1 VNAKARALLWE
12 ELCVN
17 VPMAGVLLAVGLL
30 LQVGMYYSAYTPN
43 GALWH
48 QVADGTL
55 AITLGVPLLLSLLL
69 PLNVANSGHLLGG
82 FSRRIL
88 RLPVDTSSAVALAL
102 LTRLATVL
110 VSGGILAGTCW
121 LMFRHGP
128 GSRAVFLVGA
138 VYLLIQVLDWFS
150 AVMTLLIPLVA
161 IPVVLLGTI
170 GAITWGRILASESAA
185 TPAFLLILLACFG
198 LAYGI
203 SLVLVKRARCGERL
217 TLESLRFDT
226 DQIYPSLPRRARFNS
241 PLAACIWFEFR
252 RAGFSFPLYV
262 FGGWLFLLI
271 LAGFTSF
278 AMKGDSSTSEFG
290 SMMNTTWTLEVFPL
304 IALLMGSFAW
314 SMRMGNTAAGKGRP
328 DAFNLRLPLPKTQ
341 IAKARLIVMGGS
353 LGLCLTIITAISAA
367 SFLLADHGLM
377 ARLMWNSL
385 GRQETSLREVFLILL
400 GPSLVAGLGAWFLM
414 TLMPTQR
421 YWTVTGVVVALA
433 IPVIF
438 VITALPYSGGLTGE
452 WISPCL
458 SFATFMLLV
467 LPSAEFSG
475 SLLIALD
482 RGLLATR
489 TVNMCLSV
497 WVALSAA
504 LVPFFSVRQ
513 DFDPVIL
520 VMVSL
525 TLGTFAV
532 APYPS
537 IILALSYRGRG
548 EPVAAENVEQHRRI
562 AGKSRSI
569 RVAGWTLA
577 VILLGAL
584 AWLRWPVEPAWKTT
598 WRAKGLPATA
608 AELNAWYRPVAPKD
622 NLAYRYLAAAET
634 YRQNQRHWAE
644 RYYTDAEKEE
654 EICDQLASA
663 GNAKVPRAEPLP
675 ENVWLWTKRYYDEV
689 AREICADL
697 HAASRSGLTASRYP
711 VDYRDLF
718 WTVTDDFSYA
728 RSLQRL
734 LYIEALV
741 AGVERRSDAATE
753 AILDMLSL
761 ANSFRERPDVMSQL
775 VRIALTGMAVGGL
788 EDAMN
793 RVSFSEAEWNRLKDA
808 LADVFPPPEEERF
821 MDRAFVGEECLYMN
835 GFIFNQFFGASSDSP
850 EDWLFADLILG
861 QVCRPVLEMTG
872 LDVLH
877 RLVTSEFFARLRESG
892 EKTARENQ
900 LTEPDE
906 RGFWTP
912 RLRYRALTAYIGL
925 SSMEMVGQSE
935 WRIRTHLNLAQ
946 TAIAVERYRRAR
958 EQLPRRLEELV
969 PLYMREI
976 PPDYWS
982 AGNTLA
988 YAIRENGE
996 YVVSSRY
1003 KIVGSVQ
1010 QSESTGNAKK
1020 KVPKDLTFT
1029 VAPPEIRNRPQVV
1042 GQ

>member
-69 PLNVANSGHLLGG
+69 TLNVANSGHLLGG

-138 VYLLIQVLDWFS
+138 VYLFVQVLDWFS
-150 AVMTLLIPLVA
+150 AVLTLLIPLVA

-185 TPAFLLILLACFG
+185 TPAFLLIFLACFG
-198 LAYGI
+198 LAYGV

-226 DQIYPSLPRRARFNS
+226 DRIYPSSPRRARFNS

-278 AMKGDSSTSEFG
+278 TMKGDSGTGEFG
-290 SMMNTTWTLEVFPL
+290 SIMDTTWTLEVFPL

-314 SMRMGNTAAGKGRP
+314 SLRMGNAAAGKGRP

-341 IAKARLIVMGGS
+341 IAKTRLIVRGSS

-367 SFLLADHGLM
+367 SFLLMDHGHM
-377 ARLMWNSL
+377 GRLMWNSL
-385 GRQETSLREVFLILL
+385 GRQETSLREVLHILL
-400 GPSLVAGLGAWFLM
+400 GPSLVAGLGSWFLM
-414 TLMPTQR
+414 TSMPTHR
-421 YWTVTGVVVALA
+421 YWTVTGVVVFLA
-433 IPVIF
+433 IPFIL
-438 VITALPYSGGLTGE
+438 VITALPYAGGPTE
-452 WISPCL
+452 KWVSACL
-458 SFATFMLLV
+458 LFALCMLLV
-467 LPSAEFSG
+467 LPSAELCG
-475 SLLIALD
+475 SLLIARR
-482 RGLLATR
+482 RGLIATR
-489 TVNMCLSV
+489 TVGMCLSV
-497 WVALSAA
+497 WAAISAA
-504 LVPFFSVRQ
+504 LVPFFSTRQ
-513 DFDPVIL
+513 GSEPVVL
-520 VMVSL
+520 MMVSL
-525 TLGTFAV
+525 ALGTFAV
-532 APYPS
+532 APYPG

-548 EPVAAENVEQHRRI
+548 EPVVEENVEQHRRV

-598 WRAKGLPATA
+598 WRTRGLPATA
-608 AELNAWYRPVAPKD
+608 AELNAWYRPLAPRE
-622 NLAYRYLAAAET
+622 NLAYRYLAADDK
-634 YRQNQRHWAE
+634 YRENQRRWAE
-644 RYYTDAEKEE
+644 RYYTDSSKEE
-654 EICDQLASA
+654 EICDQLALV

-675 ENVWLWTKRYYDEV
+675 ENVWNWTRRYYDEV
-689 AREICADL
+689 AREVCADL
-697 HAASRSGLTASRYP
+697 HAATSSGLTASRYP
-711 VDYRDLF
+711 VDYRDMF
-718 WTVTDDFSYA
+718 WTVTNDFGKA

-734 LYIEALV
+734 LYVETLA
-741 AGVERRSDAATE
+741 AGVERRADAAAD
-753 AILDMLSL
+753 AILDMLAL

-788 EDAMN
+788 EDAMS
-793 RVSFSEAEWNRLKDA
+793 RVSFSEPELKRLQDA
-808 LADVFPPPEEERF
+808 LAAVFPPPEEERF
-821 MDRAFVGEECLYMN
+821 MDRALVGEECLYMN
-835 GFIFNQFFGASSDSP
+835 GFIFNYLFEVSSDSS
-850 EDWLFADLILG
+850 EDWVFADLPLG
-861 QVCRPVLEMTG
+861 QVCMPVLEITG
-872 LDVLH
+872 LVVLH

-892 EKTARENQ
+892 ERTARQNQ
-900 LTEPDE
+900 LTEPDV
-906 RGFWTP
+906 RSFWTP
-912 RLRYRALTAYIGL
+912 RLRYSALAAYIGL
-925 SSMEMVGQSE
+925 SSMEMVCQSE

-946 TAIAVERYRRAR
+946 TAIAIERHRSAR
-958 EQLPRRLEELV
+958 EELPRRLEELL

-996 YVVSSRY
+996 YEVSSRY

-1020 KVPKDLTFT
+1020 KAPKDLTFT

-1042 GQ
+1042 VQ